1 MSGRGQDGRGKGV
14 KMTLKS
20 FWLEITVMSELNL
33 KINTFR
39 LLGTSLSVNVHL
51 SYFLCPLKRQT

>member
-1 MSGRGQDGRGKGV
+1 MSGRGQGGRGKGV

-20 FWLEITVMSELNL
+20 YWLAITVMSELNL

-39 LLGTSLSVNVHL
+39 L
-51 SYFLCPLKRQT
+51 RA